1 MIIPDGIAIG
11 LPSYIRPKYLSP
23 FRLETFPVP
32 LNRFLMKIQ
41 DLVSKN
47 THTGFIPCL
56 KGNFSEKLKP
66 HACRPS
72 ITGSP
77 GGYECRNIWNYS
89 KGSTLKSGKE
99 INRGLKGGASDLRR

>member
-1 MIIPDGIAIG
+1 
-11 LPSYIRPKYLSP
+11 
-23 FRLETFPVP
+23 
-32 LNRFLMKIQ
+32 MKIQ

-56 KGNFSEKLKP
+56 KGNFSEKLEP
-66 HACRPS
+66 HARRPS

-89 KGSTLKSGKE
+89 KGPTLKSGKE
-99 INRGLKGGASDLRR
+99 NNRGLKGGASDLRR